1 LLCSRQSLRRGA
13 LPEAQQLC
21 IEANQHWRAASL
33 SGGAFWETG
42 ADDTGTPTRNG
53 NPFRL
58 LWKLMQWQNSEALRQ
73 EYDCAAAPA
82 RTVALYERTIAARM
96 GGNPYTLLSS
106 PLVST
111 WWDALWGLLNA
122 VLDARFTRQVVEHRR
137 RQLGRT
143 KHVPQ
148 ALPDVCVVDDD
159 GSLKELLGLLEHK
172 DLPLTTMTVD
182 GVFSVLGKSLLG
194 EWTSKGGSSPFG
206 RLQAMA
212 VLTAVNRSKYEA
224 EMYQTLRRV
233 VLEVSPVAN
242 RPGEVHL
249 VFPHV
254 CSEAD
259 PEAVPVLRF
268 AATYV
273 ESHRITVPT
282 GMQEAVFDRLCD
294 DVLVVYARHLI
305 ATLQI
310 RGAVSHLGNVKAVGR
325 ILRECA
331 NLMHFIGPAHLRQEF
346 RAVFSKLF
354 GNPYSVC
361 SVPLRKHTQE

>member
-1 LLCSRQSLRRGA
+1 
-13 LPEAQQLC
+13 
-21 IEANQHWRAASL
+21 
-33 SGGAFWETG
+33 
-42 ADDTGTPTRNG
+42 
-53 NPFRL
+53 
-58 LWKLMQWQNSEALRQ
+58 MQWQNSEAFRQ

-159 GSLKELLGLLEHK
+159 GSLKELLGLLEHR

-242 RPGEVHL
+242 RPA
-249 VFPHV
+249 
-254 CSEAD
+254 C
-259 PEAVPVLRF
+259 
-268 AATYV
+268 
-273 ESHRITVPT
+273 
-282 GMQEAVFDRLCD
+282 
-294 DVLVVYARHLI
+294 
-305 ATLQI
+305 LQ
-310 RGAVSHLGNVKAVGR
+310 RSR
-325 ILRECA
+325 
-331 NLMHFIGPAHLRQEF
+331 
-346 RAVFSKLF
+346 S
-354 GNPYSVC
+354 
-361 SVPLRKHTQE
+361 